1 MAYDK
6 IWWEDFRRQEVEEIL
21 ALTGKKNNDYTGGQD
36 IDNPFAN
43 FDESAEFG
51 VSPIVGICI
60 RMGDKFQ
67 RAKAFCRDGK
77 LSVNTDGDTVRDIFR
92 DNIGYSL
99 IALGMLERNNG
110 QS

>member
-43 FDESAEFG
+43 FDESSEFG
-51 VSPIVGICI
+51 VSPIV
-60 RMGDKFQ
+60 DKFQ

-77 LSVNTDGDTVRDIFR
+77 LSVNTEGDTVRDIFR

-99 IALGMLERNNG
+99 IALGILERNNG